1 VSRQAFREAVEAHDI
16 EAAIEH
22 LADDVVFRSPV
33 VFKPYEG
40 KDAVAVLL
48 RAVSQVFEDF
58 GYVAQLDGED
68 DMALVFEARIGD
80 RALQGLDFLRFD
92 AEDKISELTVMVR
105 PISGLLA
112 LAEAM
117 KAKLEAAA
125 AGGV

>member
-1 VSRQAFREAVEAHDI
+1 MSRQAFREAVEAHDI
-16 EAAIEH
+16 EAAIEQ

-58 GYVAQLDGED
+58 GYLSQLDGED
-68 DMALVFEARIGD
+68 EMALVFEARIGD
-80 RALQGLDFLRFD
+80 RTLQGLDFLRFD
-92 AEDKISELTVMVR
+92 AEDKISELTVMIR
-105 PISGLLA
+105 PMSGMLA

-117 KAKLEAAA
+117 KSKLEAAGA
-125 AGGV
+125 V